1 MSDSKEKKIV
11 GGVGAAATGVAAAN
25 VAYQAHREDTKTIR
39 RREKLAKE
47 YQKKLD
53 ANTREINKTKVNN
66 LQKKLERLESVK
78 NKKPFN
84 QSKFLGSD
92 NKLKKDLNLQI
103 KNLKNQISDL
113 KPNNFVKGIKTAVK
127 LAKSVTPVSAF
138 LAMLTPSKT
147 ATDKQMKEQ
156 TKKMKNKNNTDYRK
170 GGMILYSVDNRKKR

>member
-84 QSKFLGSD
+84 QSKFLGSN

-113 KPNNFVKGIKTAVK
+113 KPSNFIKGVKTAVK
-127 LAKSVTPVSAF
+127 LGKAITPISAF
-138 LAMLTPSKT
+138 IAGMGFGQKT
-147 ATDKQMKEQ
+147 ATDEQMKSEME
-156 TKKMKNKNNTDYRK
+156 KMKNKSK
-170 GGMILYSVDNRKKR
+170 GGKVGYTQRWSNSRNKGN

>member
-1 MSDSKEKKIV
+1 MSDLKEKAIV
-11 GGVGAAATGVAAAN
+11 GGAGAAAVSGAVGN
-25 VAYQAHREDTKTIR
+25 VAYQIHREDTKSTR
-39 RREKLAKE
+39 RQEKAAKE
-47 YQKKLD
+47 FKKKLD
-53 ANTREINKTKVNN
+53 ASTRKQNEIKVKN
-66 LQKKLERLESVK
+66 LQEKLKKLQSVK

-84 QSKFLGSD
+84 QSKFLGSN